1 MIRTYKQKI
10 RKGQYV
16 FCVSFGKLFD
26 VDHQTDKPVVCWYAS
41 ITFIRTCYSI
51 ELIRPRKTNYE
62 S

>member
-1 MIRTYKQKI
+1 MIRTHKKKI
-10 RKGQYV
+10 RKGECV

-26 VDHQTDKPVVCWYAS
+26 VDRQTGKPVVCWYAS

-51 ELIRPRKTNYE
+51 ELMCPRKINYE